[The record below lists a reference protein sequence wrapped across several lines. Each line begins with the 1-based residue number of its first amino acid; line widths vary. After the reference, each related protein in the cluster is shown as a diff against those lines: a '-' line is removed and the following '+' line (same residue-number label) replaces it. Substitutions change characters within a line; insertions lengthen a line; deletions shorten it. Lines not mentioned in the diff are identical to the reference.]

1 MKKLFLTLAAF
12 VVLTAALF
20 MPTEDAMAQNIAS
33 TVYDFS
39 SFPIADGLSP
49 QYYVNQAVIGS
60 MLAKNP
66 DGTLAI
72 DGAGQFYADSTVVTG
87 FVSALAGMYNIPGTL
102 EMDQAAEINYL
113 TNLIAAGG
121 TEASHTP
128 AMKSTGAAAVS
139 IPVAAGMEG
148 KTYVDISINAQ
159 KLVYYVN
166 GTPVLI
172 SDIVTGNTSKHHN
185 TPQGV
190 FQIYNKQLGRT
201 LKGPGYSAYVSYWMP
216 FTGNYGLHDA
226 TWRGSF
232 GGNIYQTNGSHGCVN
247 MPKDMAAALYNMV
260 SVGTPVIIHD

>member
-1 MKKLFLTLAAF
+1 MRR
-12 VVLTAALF
+12 
-20 MPTEDAMAQNIAS
+20 I
-33 TVYDFS
+33 
-39 SFPIADGLSP
+39 
-49 QYYVNQAVIGS
+49 
-60 MLAKNP
+60 P
-66 DGTLAI
+66 D
-72 DGAGQFYADSTVVTG
+72 
-87 FVSALAGMYNIPGTL
+87 
-102 EMDQAAEINYL
+102 
-113 TNLIAAGG
+113 
-121 TEASHTP
+121 P
-128 AMKSTGAAAVS
+128 A
-139 IPVAAGMEG
+139 AAGMEG

-166 GTPVLI
+166 GTSVLI